1 MKGYLWTGAGGAR
14 PEEASTAGHLAPW
27 EAIAVDAVGNVIE
40 FWGFKRNQGRVWA
53 LLYLRGEAL
62 TAGEIERELGLSKG
76 GVSMLLRDLERWGVI
91 QRVRLPSDTAWRY
104 GAESDLIR
112 MVIRVIEEREAGFI
126 SRIRADLGEARRLA
140 TEAGGVP
147 REAFGRLEKMALLAE
162 HTERALKV
170 FIKTA
175 RLDVGGMFGVFRA
188 EGSASAR
195 RGALKEP
202 AARGHKGPGAREL

>member
-14 PEEASTAGHLAPW
+14 PEESPLAGHLAPW

-53 LLYLRGEAL
+53 LLYLRGEPF

-140 TEAGGVP
+140 TEAGSVP
-147 REAFGRLEKMALLAE
+147 REALGRLEKMALLAE

-175 RLDVGGMFGVFRA
+175 RLDVGGMFGVFRS
-188 EGSASAR
+188 EASAAVR
-195 RGALKEP
+195 RSTLKEP
-202 AARGHKGPGAREL
+202 ARGHKGQGPREL

>member
-14 PEEASTAGHLAPW
+14 PEESPLAGHLAPW

-126 SRIRADLGEARRLA
+126 SRIRADLGEARRIA
-140 TEAGGVP
+140 TEVGSVSRDAWPASEASLRASP
-147 REAFGRLEKMALLAE
+147 R
-162 HTERALKV
+162 
-170 FIKTA
+170 
-175 RLDVGGMFGVFRA
+175 
-188 EGSASAR
+188 SAR
-195 RGALKEP
+195 TREMKP
-202 AARGHKGPGAREL
+202 ASRSSMTRITMRMRSDSAP